1 LNVFREF
8 GRDGL
13 DVASV
18 QVGYMLNLAQ
28 LKRRIIFCVTFA
40 LKSKKKEEAKQ

>member
-1 LNVFREF
+1 V
-8 GRDGL
+8 RDGS
-13 DVASV
+13 DVSSSV

-40 LKSKKKEEAKQ
+40 LKSKKKEAKQ